1 MVLYLHRYTW
11 LVIRPELAKE
21 YGYTNTELEQIF
33 AFFQVS
39 YTLGQI
45 PTGIICDFF
54 GARVFLSTIVFVGR

>member
-33 AFFQVS
+33 ALLS
-39 YTLGQI
+39 SILHLGADSSRHYLRLLG
-45 PTGIICDFF
+45 PEYF
-54 GARVFLSTIVFVGR
+54 

>member
-1 MVLYLHRYTW
+1 MVLYLHRYAW

-45 PTGIICDFF
+45 PAGIFCDFF
-54 GARVFLSTIVFVGR
+54 GA